1 MSLKISHI
9 VVTTALKKIYIYIYI
24 YYWQKVFAAVAE
36 EEMINSFIDIIR
48 YATQYFNNEDVN
60 PVSHMNIVETNIR
73 SKLLPKSLN

>member
-1 MSLKISHI
+1 MFLVSLKISHI
-9 VVTTALKKIYIYIYI
+9 VVTTALKKIYIY
-24 YYWQKVFAAVAE
+24 YWQKVFAAVAE
-36 EEMINSFIDIIR
+36 EEMTNSFIDIIR